1 MHNST
6 PIGLESLKDLFPEN
20 QKMNSGEIIHAAF
33 HEVHPGR
40 KDYMNHPSIKKF
52 LQETSLD
59 PLASGKRER
68 VDYCGSSACE
78 WEIGNTKTWFGCGA
92 MRCSDPEQVEEIF
105 RSGDVA
111 HRQLNTL
118 GLASVISFSC
128 ASSAPFEPES
138 AASNTMAVEVLVHS
152 SKMIRHGTLEAWLD
166 PFLNP
171 RIVKFEWKP
180 VRTGKGNSYMQD
192 PTVQKFLDETMLD
205 PAATAALAG
214 KRQRVDLASPSSIT
228 LKKAGQKP
236 GWKKPRPGDDADAA
250 GPGNAVGSAV
260 AAANATPSA
269 TPRRSLS
276 SGSAAVNAEPATY
289 GGVLR
294 AGLGA
299 DRNAGRHRG
308 REGGRGRARGA
319 AAAGASAVATPDGRP
334 GGPALAPLA
343 PDAAFTPAATVCR
356 GTGMPGVGGAA
367 SAPSAGA
374 PTTATIPG
382 GPAVRHGGAPDAARI
397 PATAAV
403 LVAPLTGRGGTGWA
417 APAPL
422 AGVPTP
428 VRWPS
433 LPLPPSFLPDVGT

>member
-1 MHNST
+1 MKIHDHSLYVADRRAQTWTFSISVRLKNGHTFSTFLDARKEKIDRCFRTGSVVSWACASAAGLVAKDLECAHLEGFVHNST

-33 HEVHPGR
+33 DEVHPGR

-128 ASSAPFEPES
+128 ASAAPFEPES

-171 RIVKFEWKP
+171 RIVKFVWKP
-180 VRTGKGNSYMQD
+180 VRTGKGNSYMHD

-205 PAATAALAG
+205 TAATAALAG

-228 LKKAGQKP
+228 LKKAYAEQP
-236 GWKKPRPGDDADAA
+236 
-250 GPGNAVGSAV
+250 VQQQL
-260 AAANATPSA
+260 TQ
-269 TPRRSLS
+269 LS
-276 SGSAAVNAEPATY
+276 
-289 GGVLR
+289 
-294 AGLGA
+294 
-299 DRNAGRHRG
+299 
-308 REGGRGRARGA
+308 
-319 AAAGASAVATPDGRP
+319 
-334 GGPALAPLA
+334 
-343 PDAAFTPAATVCR
+343 
-356 GTGMPGVGGAA
+356 
-367 SAPSAGA
+367 
-374 PTTATIPG
+374 
-382 GPAVRHGGAPDAARI
+382 I
-397 PATAAV
+397 PANTFV
-403 LVAPLTGRGGTGWA
+403 
-417 APAPL
+417 
-422 AGVPTP
+422 
-428 VRWPS
+428 
-433 LPLPPSFLPDVGT
+433 